1 MPARSRP
8 VPVVGD
14 AVRIQYLGSSEP
26 GHIVAVEGRRVLVE
40 SRAGSEWF
48 ELSKLTGRFVRD
60 GATYFPRLSWGNADP
75 PEAGRAP

>member
-1 MPARSRP
+1 M
-8 VPVVGD
+8 
-14 AVRIQYLGSSEP
+14 
-26 GHIVAVEGRRVLVE
+26 AVEGRRVLVE